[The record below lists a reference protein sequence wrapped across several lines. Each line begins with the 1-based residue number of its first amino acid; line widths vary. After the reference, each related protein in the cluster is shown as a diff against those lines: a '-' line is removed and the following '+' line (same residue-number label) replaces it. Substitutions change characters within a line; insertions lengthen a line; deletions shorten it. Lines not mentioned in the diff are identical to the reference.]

1 MVLKFKGLN
10 MKSFVEKVSLVFMT
24 VIFCAGIFSCAKKT
38 ENPQNKNQK
47 SGKKSLVVAAGEDVT
62 KSLSDVSNQD
72 SKKGSISYDDMID
85 FFNPDYSPISLENA
99 PEKSNAKSAKTK
111 TKKAANS
118 KKTENA
124 IPGLRK
130 LDSYKTKYST
140 KKPQAYKSDQNQN
153 EDELKKEIAQADKKS
168 FSIESWGPQEVLVA
182 ESENPVFYVYFS
194 QPVQP
199 LSALNQPSQN
209 VTSDLGDVMKIE
221 PELKGNFRWYSTK
234 MLAFES
240 SEPANPAQK
249 YTISV
254 KSDLKALSGAK
265 LAGQNVFTT
274 KAANLEMKNFYAGY
288 IGDGEFYYGWQT
300 GIIPD
305 YASQF
310 YVRLNYQVTE
320 DILKDALTVKIDDKN
335 RDFELEPDYNTQT
348 FPYSNEKVQCDESQK
363 KSNSFIVKITGD
375 IPYGK
380 EVSVM
385 LGEQKKSYETLKPFV
400 LNSVSKMTEVS
411 SEGQQNPISLN
422 FNLPVDQNTIS
433 DGISFDFDF
442 KITEKNYQVEG
453 STLKIFNLPINKNE
467 KHYLKINKD
476 KLKDIYGQTFDDH
489 IGDRFSSDYGKE
501 KSQYDFTVSPPA
513 SYAKFLD
520 SGSVMLEAQFP
531 HKILFE
537 YQNINSGSKYLLSKK
552 DFPLNNNFSSIGDYE
567 VKIDAQ
573 KDDFRHF
580 EEIDL
585 DPYLNESGY
594 GFVKFEAQISK
605 DHYVPSK
612 NAWLQEQVQNVM
624 NIQVTNLGVTARIGI
639 NRAVIFVT
647 NLSDGK
653 PVEGAQIQLL
663 NVSDRGINGDI
674 TTEKRFTDKTGLCV
688 IDYTEDEFNQIKSVK
703 NNYEVRQKVAVKVT
717 NGDDCAMF
725 VPNSHWANRYGGV
738 YTGSLSE
745 AADEKQRTFMFVDRG
760 LYRPGET
767 VSFRG
772 IDRTQSLGQLAIPT
786 GRYEIWFT
794 EGIWNGKKIG
804 EKEMGT
810 LSDSGGFYGT
820 FKLPDDIKPGTYLLN
835 YSRGL
840 GNQTKAYGGSAQ
852 ITFTVAEFT
861 TLKFQASTEIP
872 KITYYAGDR
881 INANVSA
888 DYLAGGSL
896 SFADYNSVW
905 FSQSVVF
912 APESAETKDYT
923 FGPKLDYSPRTYY
936 SNDDGKLSTEG
947 KTTVAC
953 KTSEIKDGKTLSYR
967 VSTTVKDITNQ
978 AITTNATVMVHPAQ
992 FYIGLKRKTSGF
1004 EQKGKALEIDYLLA
1018 SPDGSLLPDSSAKK
1032 AGNLNYK
1039 LSHTEWKYVNEKS
1052 VYASVYTRYV
1062 SEKVIDEEGS
1072 IKLDSASGS
1081 VKFTP
1086 ANAGWYT
1093 LEVTGYDSKENLAKT
1108 ELSFYVSGAGA
1119 SWYESSENISLT
1131 ASQTMY
1137 NPGDKAQILL
1147 QSPLPEGDYLIT
1159 VEREGIFSQEI
1170 RHFESNTTT
1179 FEIPISKNYV
1189 PVVYVSVSSYSVR
1202 KGYPTYQYGEVD
1214 LDKPKGYYGAV
1225 PLFVNTQVKAFSVKI
1240 DCDKPTYKPGEEV
1253 EIKLTATKGGLPV
1266 KNAELTLMA
1275 VDRGVLDLINYHVSN
1290 PIDYFYS
1297 SSFYP
1302 LCVQGGDSRALLM
1315 DPVTYSVKNLAG
1327 GDATAA
1333 AEDSK
1338 DEKRKD
1344 FRPTAVFEPVLV
1356 TDENGQAVCHFT
1368 MPDSLTTY
1376 RITAFGVN
1384 NDLFALQEDEVKVQN
1399 PVNVSVVKPLKLRER
1414 DTAETGVLIT
1424 NLHKDGLKVEVSL
1437 DVSGTE
1443 NIISDTG
1450 DGLAVIPGAAFVDG
1464 ENKRSVYVASGDSA
1478 VVYFDLAAQK
1488 EGRVELKFHIKSDVL
1503 NETITDTIPIEKT
1516 YVYEKVATTGS
1527 LYSGDKD
1534 AFEKIIIPGIAK
1546 DGRGDLEITLDA
1558 TRLGLLGGG
1567 VNYVFDYPYGCIE
1580 QQTARL
1586 LPLIAFDEYIDVFG
1600 LDNKVKDVRNLVC
1613 NYMKEIAKSQKS
1625 SGGFPYWPD
1634 SSYENLFVS
1643 MRVLNLYQLGLER
1656 GYTKAEL
1663 AINADSLM
1671 DYIFNQLKDDSKI
1684 SYSNHTKV
1692 LACYYLAKAGRT
1704 GLDTLL
1710 DSLYNDLENQT
1721 LSNIAYIGLA
1731 YFEKG
1736 DSEKVEKC
1744 LKTIKRYL
1752 VPSNRSVSITKKD
1765 GDYDFWENENGKLAV
1780 LLKFLV
1786 MNNPEDETVD
1796 RIIYTLMN
1804 KQRRGYWQNTVTTAN
1819 VLDAFYTYIK
1829 ERNLD
1834 ETDFQASVK
1843 LDGKEIMTGD
1853 FNGVD
1858 AKAKTLAF
1866 PFEDSPLSDLA
1877 RDKNL
1882 DLSFTKNGKGN
1893 LYYTTM
1899 MTYALPNENQAAR
1912 NEGVNLNFE
1921 IRDYETDEVMNPE
1934 NAATNEIKLESG
1946 RLYKATVKLS
1956 SIRNLDYLA
1965 LRAPVP
1971 SGAEILDS
1979 TFVTTGDEG
1988 QIQQTSSTYW
1998 GHRISNKTIL
2008 ANEIQFFWDN
2018 FSTGETSVTFTFR
2031 ATRRGVYPL
2040 PPAQAEC
2047 MYEPEIFGRSSGAL
2061 VEIK

>member
-1 MVLKFKGLN
+1 MKNSFGKIIFVFMSVLFCVGVFGCTKNDDVNVKTE
-10 MKSFVEKVSLVFMT
+10 KKAISEKVSK
-24 VIFCAGIFSCAKKT
+24 IAT
-38 ENPQNKNQK
+38 E
-47 SGKKSLVVAAGEDVT
+47 SVAAV
-62 KSLSDVSNQD
+62 LNQPV
-72 SKKGSISYDDMID
+72 KKGTITFADMTD
-85 FFNPDYSPISLENA
+85 FFKPDYSAVVLENVA
-99 PEKSNAKSAKTK
+99 QNSVAKTGS
-111 TKKAANS
+111 KKSSDS
-118 KKTENA
+118 KKTENV

-140 KKPQAYKSDQNQN
+140 KKPELYKAEENY
-153 EDELKKEIAQADKKS
+153 DEAELQKEIAQADKTT
-168 FSIESWGPQEVLVA
+168 FTVENWGPQQVVVS

-194 QPVQP
+194 QPVHA
-199 LSALNQPSQN
+199 LSALTEPSE
-209 VTSDLGDVMKIE
+209 TSEIMKIE
-221 PELKGNFRWYSTK
+221 PQLKGVFRWYGTK

-240 SEPANPAQK
+240 SQAASPAQK
-249 YTISV
+249 YTISI

-265 LAGQNVFTT
+265 LSGQTSFST
-274 KAANLEMKNFYAGY
+274 KAAELKINNFYAGY
-288 IGDGEFYYGWQT
+288 MGEGDYYYGWRT

-305 YASQF
+305 YASTF
-310 YVRLNYQVTE
+310 YVRLNYQITE
-320 DILKDALTVKIDDKN
+320 DILKNSLAVKIDGQN
-335 RDFELEPDYNTQT
+335 RTFEVEPDYDTNN
-348 FPYSNEKVQCDESQK
+348 FPYSDEKVLCNENQK
-363 KSNSFIVKITGD
+363 TSNSFIVKIIGN

-380 EVSVM
+380 EVNVL
-385 LGEQKKSYETLKPFV
+385 LGSQKESYETLKPFI
-400 LNSVSKMTEVS
+400 LNSVSKMTES
-411 SEGQQNPISLN
+411 SSNGQKNPVYLD
-422 FNLPVDQNTIS
+422 FNLPVDEKTIS
-433 DGISFDFDF
+433 EAISFDFDF
-442 KITEKNYQVEG
+442 EFTENTYKLTG
-453 STLKIFNLPINKNE
+453 STLKIFNMPVNKNETHYIKINKN
-467 KHYLKINKD
+467 
-476 KLKDIYGQTFDDH
+476 KLKDVYGQSFDNRVMDKY
-489 IGDRFSSDYGKE
+489 SSDYGKE
-501 KSQYDFTVSPPA
+501 KSLYEFKVSPA
-513 SYAKFLD
+513 ESYAKFLD
-520 SGSVMLEAQFP
+520 SGTVMLEAQFP

-537 YQNINSGSKYLLSKK
+537 YQNIKSGSKYLVSKTT
-552 DFPLNNNFSSIGDYE
+552 FPLNNYFSSID
-567 VKIDAQ
+567 DAETIAIEP
-573 KDDFRHF
+573 KEEDVAHF

-585 DPYLNESGY
+585 DPYLNENGY
-594 GFVKFEAQISK
+594 GFVKFQASILRNRYNEWKQS
-605 DHYVPSK
+605 
-612 NAWLQEQVQNVM
+612 WQEVEDQNIM
-624 NIQVTNLGVTARIGI
+624 NVQVTDLGITARIGI
-639 NRAVIFVT
+639 NRAVVFVT
-647 NLSDGK
+647 RLSDGK
-653 PVEGAQIQLL
+653 PVEGAEVQLFKVTNNKL
-663 NVSDRGINGDI
+663 DCTVTLD
-674 TTEKRFTDKTGLCV
+674 KRFTDKDGLCV
-688 IDYTEDEFNQIKSVK
+688 IDYSSAEFYQIKTVK
-703 NNYEVRQKVAVKVT
+703 KGFNYKSQIGVKVIKD
-717 NGDDCAMF
+717 DDCAMF
-725 VPNSHWANRYGGV
+725 VPNSHWANQYGIS
-738 YTGSLSE
+738 TDFLES
-745 AADEKQRTFMFVDRG
+745 AAEEKERTFIFVDRG

-767 VSFRG
+767 ISFRG
-772 IDRTQSLGQLAIPT
+772 IDRTQMLGQLAVPT
-786 GRYEIWFT
+786 GNFEIWFT
-794 EGIWNGKKIG
+794 ESLWNGKQIG
-804 EKEMGT
+804 EKLSGS

-820 FKLPDDIKPGTYLLN
+820 FKLPDDIKPGTYMLN

-840 GNQTKAYGGSAQ
+840 GKEAKAYGGSSQ

-861 TLKFQASTEIP
+861 TLKFEASTEIP
-872 KITYYAGDR
+872 KITYFGGDR

-896 SFADYNSVW
+896 SSADYNSVW
-905 FSQSVVF
+905 YSQPVTF
-912 APESAETKDYT
+912 APENPEVRDYT

-936 SNDDGKLSTEG
+936 SDEDGKLSTEG
-947 KTTVAC
+947 KVSVGC
-953 KTSEIKDGKTLSYR
+953 KTSKIKDGKTLSYR
-967 VSTTVKDITNQ
+967 ISTTVKDITNQ

-992 FYIGLKRKTSGF
+992 FYIGLKRKNSGF
-1004 EQKGKALEIDYLLA
+1004 EEKGKVLEIDYLLA
-1018 SPDGSLLPDSSAKK
+1018 SPDGSQLPVSSVKK

-1052 VYASVYTRYV
+1052 VYGSVYTRYV

-1093 LEVTGYDSKENLAKT
+1093 LEVTGYDSKENLSKT

-1131 ASQTMY
+1131 ASQNMY

-1147 QSPLPEGDYLIT
+1147 QSPLPKGDYLIT

-1202 KGYPTYQYGEVD
+1202 KGYPAYQYGEVD

-1240 DCDKPTYKPGEEV
+1240 DCNKPTYKPGEDV

-1315 DPVTYSVKNLAG
+1315 DPVTYSIKNLAG
-1327 GDATAA
+1327 GDAAMA
-1333 AEDSK
+1333 AEESK
-1338 DEKRKD
+1338 DEERKD

-1437 DVSGTE
+1437 DVSGAE

-1450 DGLAVIPGAAFVDG
+1450 DGLAVTPGAAFVDG
-1464 ENKRSVYVASGDSA
+1464 ENKRSVYVAGGDSA

-1488 EGRVELKFHIKSDVL
+1488 EGTVELKFHIKSDIL

-1516 YVYEKVATTGS
+1516 YVYEKVATVGS
-1527 LYSGDKD
+1527 LYSSDKE
-1534 AFEKIIIPGIAK
+1534 ASEKIIIPGIAK

-1580 QQTARL
+1580 QHTARL

-1600 LDNKVKDVRNLVC
+1600 LDNKVKNVRNLVC
-1613 NYMKEIAKSQKS
+1613 NYMKEIAKAQKS

-1663 AINADSLM
+1663 AINADILM
-1671 DYIFNQLKDDSKI
+1671 DYIFNQLKEDSEI
-1684 SYSNHTKV
+1684 SYSNYTKV
-1692 LACYYLAKAGRT
+1692 LACYYLSKAGRT
-1704 GLDTLL
+1704 GLDNVLN
-1710 DSLYNDLENQT
+1710 SLYKDLDNQP

-1752 VPSNRSVSITKKD
+1752 VPSNRSVSVTKKD
-1765 GDYDFWENENGKLAV
+1765 GDYDFWENENDKLAV

-1786 MNNPEDETVD
+1786 MNNPEDEMVD
-1796 RIIYTLMN
+1796 RLIYTLMN
-1804 KQRRGYWQNTVTTAN
+1804 KQRKGYWQNTVTTAN
-1819 VLDAFYTYIK
+1819 VLDAFYTYSK

-1834 ETDFQASVK
+1834 ETDFLASVK
-1843 LDGKEIMTGD
+1843 LDGKEIMTGN

-1858 AKAKTLAF
+1858 AKAKTLTF
-1866 PFEDSPLSDLA
+1866 PFEKSPLSDFA
-1877 RDKNL
+1877 TDKNH
-1882 DLSFTKNGKGN
+1882 DLSFIKNGKGN

-1899 MTYALPNENQAAR
+1899 MSYALPDENQAAR

-1921 IRDYETDEVMNPE
+1921 IRDYETEELMNPE

-1965 LRAPVP
+1965 LRTPVP

-1988 QIQQTSSTYW
+1988 EIQQTSSTYW